1 MTRTTVHTVH
11 NGNGG
16 HTVRCPGQVDTY
28 LKTMYNLQ
36 KYKGISSR
44 HTCPQCGRPH
54 EFVLYVDESGNKL
67 SDNVGRCN
75 RESSCGYH
83 YTPKQYFLDHPEA
96 RGGKTWQEELQAEVD
111 RRVKAQLCTIPD
123 DVVRRTIK
131 YNRDS
136 NFITFLRTL
145 FDPVVIEGLIDEYRL
160 GVARNGSVIFYQL
173 DIKGRCRTGKIMQ
186 YDPETGHRI
195 KDENVPGRI
204 TWVHSL
210 MKKLGQLPESWE
222 LSQCLFG
229 EHLLAEYP
237 DKPVALVESEK
248 TAVICAGLMP
258 KFIWLATGGKSQIND
273 RLLVLKGRKVVAYP
287 DVDGFQEWTEKLAR
301 YEELHI
307 TVSPILQ
314 QEATPED
321 LENHIDIADW
331 LIRLKTHPVDA
342 SGKRHSVAFLKAM
355 QYIVPEYYDNV
366 EAFIEEFELCYIK
379 GAEVSEH

>member
-1 MTRTTVHTVH
+1 
-11 NGNGG
+11 
-16 HTVRCPGQVDTY
+16 
-28 LKTMYNLQ
+28 MYNLQ

-44 HTCPQCGRPH
+44 YTCPACGRPH

-67 SDNVGRCN
+67 ADNVGRCN

-111 RRVKAQLCTIPD
+111 RRVKAQLSTISYE
-123 DVVRRTIK
+123 VVQRCISHRH
-131 YNRDS
+131 DS
-136 NFITFLRTL
+136 HLITFLRTM
-145 FDPVVIEGLIDEYRL
+145 FDPVIIEGLIDDYRI
-160 GVARNGSVIFYQL
+160 GVTRHQDTIFFQI
-173 DIKGRCRTGKIMQ
+173 DVKGRCRTGKIMK

-210 MKKLGQLPESWE
+210 MKKLEQLPESWE

-287 DVDGFQEWTEKLAR
+287 DVDGFQEWTEKLAK
-301 YEELHI
+301 YEDLHI
-307 TVSPILQ
+307 SVSPILQ

-342 SGKRHSVAFLKAM
+342 SGKRHSVAFLRAM
-355 QYIVPEYYDNV
+355 QYIDPEYHDNV
-366 EAFIEEFELCYIK
+366 EAFIEEFELCFVR
-379 GAEVSEH
+379 GG